1 MKFDISENIISGT
14 VLIAVSFLIIF
25 LIVLVTVSI
34 FKTVSNIYSRYL
46 HKQFEKIARISQNY
60 KQLNKLNAQ
69 YRMRPLNKYN
79 YNIVVA
85 ARSYQKYQKLLG
97 REVIRYHIEQNIDG
111 IREDL
116 ALAVASTSRY
126 SSYIQKATNL
136 NFATDEKFL
145 LQEKKSR
152 HKFKKYE
159 KKLIKRTIVANPTKI
174 SAKIKIYYRSPRG
187 RNYYEKQGKF
197 DYEKL
202 SLVYK
207 DWSKKQDY
215 RISSKYE
222 RSLMSDSLRYDVFTR
237 DHYRC
242 CICGA
247 SQKDGVTLHVDH
259 IIPVSKG
266 GKTVMSNLQTLC
278 DRCNLGKSNKI

>member
-79 YNIVVA
+79 YTIVVA

-145 LQEKKSR
+145 LQEKMSR

-247 SQKDGVTLHVDH
+247 SQKDGITLHVDH

>member
-14 VLIAVSFLIIF
+14 VLIAVSFLI
-25 LIVLVTVSI
+25 VWAAVKLVSD
-34 FKTVSNIYSRYL
+34 IYSRYL

-111 IREDL
+111 IKEDL

-145 LQEKKSR
+145 LQEKMSR

-266 GKTVMSNLQTLC
+266 GKTAMSNLQTLC